1 MAIQGPI
8 SIGFDQVFPHGCYLV
23 GEVQQVKDF
32 DASTATRVVY
42 AKDKTTGLPVWQVSV
57 VDADPEAKASQ
68 KSVTVK
74 ILTEVQPVPPPSLP
88 GLPFTPVEFD
98 GMTVTPYVGQDSGR
112 LAYSLR
118 ARAMRAPRTA
128 TATTSTRQTATSAA
142 KDAATTTTTS
152 KDKEIAA

>member
-8 SIGFDQVFPHGCYLV
+8 PIGFDQVFPHGCYLV

-32 DASTATRVVY
+32 DASTNGRTVY

-74 ILTEVQPVPPPSLP
+74 ILTETQPVPPPALP
-88 GLPFTPVEFD
+88 GGGLH
-98 GMTVTPYVGQDSGR
+98 GGQGVPAAARHPEHGGGGRADQEESVPDQERQGGAVWRSG
-112 LAYSLR
+112 
-118 ARAMRAPRTA
+118 PC
-128 TATTSTRQTATSAA
+128 
-142 KDAATTTTTS
+142 
-152 KDKEIAA
+152 